1 MEKHTNPIEFD
12 AKPNEKAIDPSE
24 YAKRI
29 AQLNDRFRQTYWG
42 GKVMTTCGV
51 NELSEALQHRLFRA
65 VAEYDDFD
73 WRNDPHGEHDFGKV
87 EIDNHE
93 FFWKIDYYDARMEY
107 GSEDPANPD
116 VTTRVLT
123 IMLASE
129 Y

>member
-1 MEKHTNPIEFD
+1 MEKHTN
-12 AKPNEKAIDPSE
+12 ANESNTNPHE

-51 NELSEALQHRLFRA
+51 NELSEDIQTRLFRA

-93 FFWKIDYYDARMEY
+93 FFWKISYYDAWMEY
-107 GSEDPANPD
+107 GSDDPANSKI
-116 VTTRVLT
+116 TTRVLT
-123 IMLASE
+123 IMLTSE

>member
-1 MEKHTNPIEFD
+1 MENTHITLENNTKTD
-12 AKPNEKAIDPSE
+12 QT
-24 YAKRI
+24 RTI
-29 AQLNDRFRQTYWG
+29 AALNDRLRQTYWG

-51 NELSEALQHRLFRA
+51 NALPEELQLQAFRA
-65 VAEYDDFD
+65 VSDFD
-73 WRNDPHGEHDFGKV
+73 EFTEDNDPHGEHNFGKV
-87 EIDNHE
+87 VVAGHA

-107 GSEDPANPD
+107 GSEDPTNPD